1 MYLISGRFANRAREG
16 KLEVI
21 NDPGILL
28 VNLDFRDFLISGA
41 DLGGGCRGCA
51 PPLPPEMKLSSSDI
65 RTRF

>member
-28 VNLDFRDFLISGA
+28 VNLDFRDFLIFYGKIF
-41 DLGGGCRGCA
+41 L
-51 PPLPPEMKLSSSDI
+51 DI
-65 RTRF
+65 K